1 MDKTLTR
8 EQREAADRAVSD
20 TLQRVTQHQAAG
32 RFSAAGKLL
41 DELLQ
46 QRPDNPKLIH
56 YKGLNLIQQGI
67 TEDGRAMIEHALE
80 QAPEDPIQLT
90 DLGAF
95 LAQSGDI
102 EKASELFRSA
112 VEVAPNYSVARSNL
126 GAALVVQEKYQQA
139 IPHLEKAIELDHQLL
154 DAHTNLSTAYMRVQN
169 FDKAVDVLFKALA
182 IDPQSVGVHSSL
194 AGALLRRERYESAQ
208 HHARRALEL
217 DPNAIEAQLHLGN
230 ALASSGQMDEAAE
243 VLLKVARGPALALQG
258 LSRLIHLR
266 KVVAGS
272 PEADLLTN
280 ALARVDSFEKE
291 EQKATV
297 YYAAGKAHDDLGD
310 YANAFACFRKANDI
324 NRHLYP
330 FELTPYRERAERLR
344 GFCSPALM
352 QRCGGAGLS
361 DVAPVFI
368 CGMPRSGTTLMDQ
381 MFSRHP
387 KVQAG
392 GELRSVLQ
400 AMSRNT
406 RIRNALEEKQPD
418 DEITADD
425 FSRLGEDYAA
435 SVASEG
441 IKSEVFTDKMPS
453 NYLYIG
459 LLSLALP
466 RARFL
471 IMRRHPLDNLLSN
484 YMQHFGRNQPF
495 SSDFANLAGVYA
507 EFDETARMW
516 ADRLPDR
523 VREVSYEA
531 ITEDAESRMREI
543 LEFVGLDWDDAVLDY
558 KSSLR
563 QVNTASLSQ
572 VREPIYTRA
581 VERWRR
587 YGPVLAPMASEL
599 RAFLTDEELAAC
611 GVDRLS

>member
-1 MDKTLTR
+1 
-8 EQREAADRAVSD
+8 
-20 TLQRVTQHQAAG
+20 
-32 RFSAAGKLL
+32 
-41 DELLQ
+41 
-46 QRPDNPKLIH
+46 
-56 YKGLNLIQQGI
+56 
-67 TEDGRAMIEHALE
+67 
-80 QAPEDPIQLT
+80 
-90 DLGAF
+90 
-95 LAQSGDI
+95 
-102 EKASELFRSA
+102 
-112 VEVAPNYSVARSNL
+112 
-126 GAALVVQEKYQQA
+126 
-139 IPHLEKAIELDHQLL
+139 
-154 DAHTNLSTAYMRVQN
+154 
-169 FDKAVDVLFKALA
+169 
-182 IDPQSVGVHSSL
+182 
-194 AGALLRRERYESAQ
+194 
-208 HHARRALEL
+208 
-217 DPNAIEAQLHLGN
+217 
-230 ALASSGQMDEAAE
+230 
-243 VLLKVARGPALALQG
+243 
-258 LSRLIHLR
+258 
-266 KVVAGS
+266 
-272 PEADLLTN
+272 
-280 ALARVDSFEKE
+280 
-291 EQKATV
+291 
-297 YYAAGKAHDDLGD
+297 
-310 YANAFACFRKANDI
+310 
-324 NRHLYP
+324 
-330 FELTPYRERAERLR
+330 
-344 GFCSPALM
+344 M